1 MNTKRCLITLMII
14 IILGAIFG
22 SVLWFGLVL
31 NGAPNA
37 GNLDKWNE
45 YGGFIGGLIGP
56 LLNFLNLLLIVYIAV
71 SLNPS
76 QSKTQLTL
84 DLHREFDSESMW
96 KARTDGG
103 KFVLQNPSQTLDQ
116 LNRSDN
122 PGARNIWMVIGF
134 YQRLALAIKNRH
146 IDERLVP
153 ELFGDTFIWWFRLCF
168 EKQLEPTGWESW
180 QRMEYL
186 RNWLAKKA
194 DLEDF
199 LVWEKRAE
207 KYLTKEE

>member
-1 MNTKRCLITLMII
+1 
-14 IILGAIFG
+14 
-22 SVLWFGLVL
+22 
-31 NGAPNA
+31 
-37 GNLDKWNE
+37 
-45 YGGFIGGLIGP
+45 
-56 LLNFLNLLLIVYIAV
+56 
-71 SLNPS
+71 
-76 QSKTQLTL
+76 
-84 DLHREFDSESMW
+84 MW

-116 LNRSDN
+116 LDRSDSS
-122 PGARNIWMVIGF
+122 GARNIWMVLGF
-134 YQRLALAIKNRH
+134 YQRLALAIKNRQ

-194 DLEDF
+194 ELEDF
-199 LVWEKRAE
+199 LVWERQAE